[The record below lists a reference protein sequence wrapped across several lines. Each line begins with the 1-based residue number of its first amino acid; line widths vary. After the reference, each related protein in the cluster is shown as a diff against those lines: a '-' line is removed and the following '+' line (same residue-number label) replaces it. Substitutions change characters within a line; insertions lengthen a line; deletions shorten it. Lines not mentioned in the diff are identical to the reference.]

1 MIWLP
6 NALPSIYSVG
16 FICTSCLRPCY
27 VMLGPSSS
35 WHCVGIT
42 HRFANS
48 SNSQSYLCIGRTLGR
63 QFSKW
68 NTLFLSPALLG
79 LPARLS
85 QRRSQGEWQLAEAC
99 REMFVREKLWK
110 HDCLFFT
117 PPDWHWSWLMF
128 SSMWAVINFGLVSQ
142 TDTCGACQAT
152 PAPTVYC
159 HTFHLMWKWL
169 CVGAERFLGRQRVNC
184 KHLYLSF
191 LYVFK
196 NTVHLIS
203 PAGRRYID
211 EHVSW

>member
-1 MIWLP
+1 MIWLL

-27 VMLGPSSS
+27 VRLGPSSS
-35 WHCVGIT
+35 WHRVGIT

-68 NTLFLSPALLG
+68 NTLFLSPALLIS
-79 LPARLS
+79 ARFACPTVTALITG
-85 QRRSQGEWQLAEAC
+85 GEWQLAEAC

-110 HDCLFFT
+110 HDCLFFP

-128 SSMWAVINFGLVSQ
+128 STMWAVIDFGLVSQ

-159 HTFHLMWKWL
+159 NTFHLIWK
-169 CVGAERFLGRQRVNC
+169 
-184 KHLYLSF
+184 
-191 LYVFK
+191 
-196 NTVHLIS
+196 
-203 PAGRRYID
+203 
-211 EHVSW
+211 